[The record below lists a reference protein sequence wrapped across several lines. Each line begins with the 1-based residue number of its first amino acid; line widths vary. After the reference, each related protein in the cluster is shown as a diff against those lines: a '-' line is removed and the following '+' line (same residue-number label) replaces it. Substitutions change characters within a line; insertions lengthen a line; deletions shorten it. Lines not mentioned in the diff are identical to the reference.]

1 VTIYRRRPTEVSAVQ
16 FLKAGDHPAVES
28 RWVVKSGAPY
38 WSREGQAQ
46 VWDECEAT
54 EPGAEEHHHLTST
67 EGALLSRVTP
77 GDWIVT
83 EGGET
88 RVVTDEEFWRL
99 YEMIDPIG
107 QAVQRFLNPEALDWS
122 DVK

>member
-1 VTIYRRRPTEVSAVQ
+1 MTLYRRRPTEVEAVQ
-16 FLKAGDHPAVES
+16 FLKAGDPPAVES
-28 RWVVKSGAPY
+28 RWGVMRDDPY
-38 WSREGQAQ
+38 WSREGMVQAF
-46 VWDECEAT
+46 DYCEPSA
-54 EPGAEEHHHLTST
+54 PGAMEMHTLTDGKGGYLCAV
-67 EGALLSRVTP
+67 EP

-88 RVVTDEEFWRL
+88 SVVTDEEFWRL

-122 DVK
+122 ET